1 MYYESYYIARDY
13 EISLRQFQEDSIK
26 KYFLNDWLVKMR
38 LGGKSTTI
46 GLQKKKSLEGL
57 DIIKKKHLLWII
69 MLFFKI
75 SRKVKQYQ

>member
-1 MYYESYYIARDY
+1 
-13 EISLRQFQEDSIK
+13 
-26 KYFLNDWLVKMR
+26 MR

-75 SRKVKQYQ
+75 SRKVKQY